1 MPLGLIG
8 KKLGH
13 TRVYN
18 AEGVSMPV
26 TVVQVGPNL
35 VLQVKKQDSKDGYN
49 AVQLGFEA
57 QKESRLSK
65 AVVGH
70 VKKHNGSAVKRI
82 REFRD
87 FSKDVKPGDVVGAD
101 LFEVGQYVDCIGVTK
116 GRGFE
121 GVVGRWSFA
130 GGDMTHG
137 AKGWHRRSG
146 AIGCRLF
153 PGHVNKGLKMPG
165 HMGQVRRTS
174 QNLEIIQV
182 RKDDN
187 VLLIK
192 GNFPGSEGDYCIIR
206 EAKKISNDSARLK
219 QIQEHRAKARAAVT
233 AGGDKKA
240 EKKAAAAAARSG
252 KK

>member
-8 KKLGH
+8 KKIGH

-18 AEGVSMPV
+18 ALGVVTPV
-26 TVVQVGPNL
+26 TVVQVGPNH
-35 VLQVKKQDSKDGYN
+35 VLQVKRADGKDGYN
-49 AVQLGFEA
+49 SVQLGFDT
-57 QKESRLSK
+57 QKEQRVTK
-65 AVVGH
+65 PIMGH
-70 VKKHNGSAVKRI
+70 LKKHLGSAVRRI

-87 FSKDVKPGDVVGAD
+87 YSKQVSPGDVIGAD
-101 LFEVGQYVDCIGVTK
+101 IFEAGQYVDCIGITK
-116 GRGFE
+116 GRGFV

-165 HMGQVRRTS
+165 HMGQIRRTG
-174 QNLEIIQV
+174 QNLEIVQV

-187 VLLIK
+187 VLLIR
-192 GNFPGSEGDYCIIR
+192 GSFPGSEGDYCIVR
-206 EAKKISNDSARLK
+206 EAKKIAIGSPRLK
-219 QIQEHRAKARAAVT
+219 RLQDMRLAAATVST
-233 AGGDKKA
+233 ADKKT
-240 EKKAAAAAARSG
+240 EKKVAAKG

>member
-18 AEGVSMPV
+18 TEGVATPV
-26 TVVQVGPNL
+26 TVVLVGPNL
-35 VLQVKKQDSKDGYN
+35 VLQVKKKDSRDGYN
-49 AVQLGFEA
+49 AVQLGFDS
-57 QKESRLSK
+57 QKESRLPK
-65 AVVGH
+65 AVMGH
-70 VKKHNGSAVKRI
+70 LRKQNGAPVKRI

-87 FSKDVKPGDVVGAD
+87 FSKDVKPGDVLGAD
-101 LFEVGQYVDCIGVTK
+101 LFEAGQFVDCIGTTK

-121 GVVGRWSFA
+121 GVVGRWAFA

-174 QNLEIIQV
+174 QNLEIVQV
-182 RKDDN
+182 RKEDN
-187 VLLIK
+187 VLLIR
-192 GNFPGSEGDYCIIR
+192 GSFPGSEGDYCIIR
-206 EAKKISNDSARLK
+206 ESKKIPVGSARLK
-219 QIQEHRAKARAAVT
+219 AIHEHRAKLRAAA
-233 AGGDKKA
+233 AGAG
-240 EKKAAAAAARSG
+240 EKKAADKKAA
-252 KK
+252 KKK